1 MAEKKIC
8 GDDVALYLFH
18 QGNNIKAYEYMGAH
32 KVQQEKDLYSFRVWA
47 PHARAV
53 SVIGDFNDWDEAR
66 GEMTLINDAGMWE
79 CYIPGVKVYDNYK
92 FLVTAQNGKKTAK
105 ADPYAFHSETRPQT
119 ASKYYEL
126 SGYKWKDSK
135 WIKEAKKKN
144 VYESPMNIYEV
155 HAGSWKT
162 HEDGNPYS
170 YKDLADEL
178 VPYVKD
184 MGYTHI
190 ELMPMS
196 EYPFD
201 GSWGYQVTGY
211 FAATSRYGTPH
222 DFMHFIDTCHQNG
235 IGVILDWVPAHFP
248 KDEHGLAF
256 FDGEACYEYADDRK
270 GEHKSWGT
278 KVFDFGR
285 NEVVSFL
292 MSSAF
297 FWLDKYHIDGLR
309 VDAVASMLYLDYDRD
324 NGQWIANRYGGNEN
338 LEAVDF
344 LKKLNQ
350 LIFRDYGDVLMIPD
364 SVKLSDLGNFFAP
377 FGTYDELKEV
387 YQCADSKM
395 YDNTVYGL
403 PTALNVAGGIL
414 YNKQVFADAGI
425 TELPTTPDEF
435 ITCLEKIRDNCEGV
449 IPYYTNYKDASWTI
463 TQWAGLVVS
472 ASGNP
477 SYEIDLLTEK
487 GDLFD
492 KNVDGYYTVYK
503 MLFDVFSDP
512 TLIEADPSTTDWEA
526 CKPAF
531 GEGKIGCMVLGSW
544 AVGQFQEAAGENADD
559 VGFMPMP
566 NTVNGQVNAQIS
578 ADYCMGVNKNS
589 DNIELAQKF
598 VKWYVGES
606 GLQVKENVI
615 PALVGAEYP
624 AFLDSFGDVN
634 LFVAT
639 TAPTPSTD
647 CNKQY

>member
-1 MAEKKIC
+1 MKTKKILAAALSMAMAASMLAAC
-8 GDDVALYLFH
+8 GDDSSSTAGT
-18 QGNNIKAYEYMGAH
+18 QGTNGTN
-32 KVQQEKDLYSFRVWA
+32 S
-47 PHARAV
+47 
-53 SVIGDFNDWDEAR
+53 GDNAGTTSEHV
-66 GEMTLINDAGMWE
+66 TLQVLTHRTDIIE
-79 CYIPGVKVYDNYK
+79 
-92 FLVTAQNGKKTAK
+92 NG
-105 ADPYAFHSETRPQT
+105 S
-119 ASKYYEL
+119 L
-126 SGYKWKDSK
+126 
-135 WIKEAKKKN
+135 
-144 VYESPMNIYEV
+144 
-155 HAGSWKT
+155 
-162 HEDGNPYS
+162 
-170 YKDLADEL
+170 DEL
-178 VPYVKD
+178 TDAFEAANNCTIEYV
-184 MGYTHI
+184 GYTDYANDVSTR
-190 ELMPMS
+190 MS
-196 EYPFD
+196 TE
-201 GSWGYQVTGY
+201 
-211 FAATSRYGTPH
+211 
-222 DFMHFIDTCHQNG
+222 
-235 IGVILDWVPAHFP
+235 
-248 KDEHGLAF
+248 
-256 FDGEACYEYADDRK
+256 
-270 GEHKSWGT
+270 
-278 KVFDFGR
+278 
-285 NEVVSFL
+285 
-292 MSSAF
+292 
-297 FWLDKYHIDGLR
+297 
-309 VDAVASMLYLDYDRD
+309 
-324 NGQWIANRYGGNEN
+324 
-338 LEAVDF
+338 
-344 LKKLNQ
+344 
-350 LIFRDYGDVLMIPD
+350 DYGDVLMIPD

-492 KNVDGYYTVYK
+492 KNTDGYYTVYK

-639 TAPTPSTD
+639 TAPAELNGVFNTIDKDSEVGTWD
-647 CNKQY
+647 GDTANFKIKLAEAAFAGKGEEEFDKIIAEANAKWAAKRDEVLG